1 MEKKR
6 HFEQADPLQSENWVE
21 DIPPQVF
28 QDESEWH
35 DQVYREVIVA
45 DNPELAEKLKK
56 VRKLARSL
64 KSKKNKDG

>member
-6 HFEQADPLQSENWVE
+6 HFEQADHLQSENWVE
-21 DIPPQVF
+21 DIPPQVL

-45 DNPELAEKLKK
+45 DNPELAQKLKK